1 MNLVL
6 SEVEE
11 TIMLVEGDEAEPTA
25 SRINVSSR
33 TIPIKV
39 SPLNPK
45 ISGCE
50 A

>member
-33 TIPIKV
+33 TFSVKI
-39 SPLNPK
+39 SPLIP
-45 ISGCE
+45 
-50 A
+50 